1 MILSDVKESVNQDQN
16 SQDQNSDSMRILSS
30 LYEAQL
36 PIASAYYFKIKGQNT
51 LGLFTGLVAVN
62 QVMDNLYA
70 EKKIDWETVPEA
82 YLRVLFSQKCS
93 QLLFPFSKEEMSVTV
108 DNICLGEQKKVSYPV
123 VNTSIGD
130 VFICSFEGHYE
141 WMLSSKN
148 KINAIAQF
156 QLGNSKISVSLL
168 KTLSLGD
175 IVLIDSIDS
184 SLIIG
189 EKKWMRYQW
198 QEGENTVVLD
208 EKLPTNEVEKEAS
221 IDDIDT
227 NTATQENEDLK
238 SIGTIPITLSFL
250 LASKVLSIEEIEKL
264 APGQQIILPDN
275 ASRQITLVVNGVAIA
290 QGELIKVGERLAV
303 EIQRSHLQQD

>member
-1 MILSDVKESVNQDQN
+1 M
-16 SQDQNSDSMRILSS
+16 
-30 LYEAQL
+30 
-36 PIASAYYFKIKGQNT
+36 
-51 LGLFTGLVAVN
+51 
-62 QVMDNLYA
+62 
-70 EKKIDWETVPEA
+70 
-82 YLRVLFSQKCS
+82 
-93 QLLFPFSKEEMSVTV
+93 
-108 DNICLGEQKKVSYPV
+108 
-123 VNTSIGD
+123 
-130 VFICSFEGHYE
+130 
-141 WMLSSKN
+141 
-148 KINAIAQF
+148 
-156 QLGNSKISVSLL
+156 
-168 KTLSLGD
+168 GD
-175 IVLIDSIDS
+175 IVLIDNIDS

-227 NTATQENEDLK
+227 NTATQENGDLK

-303 EIQRSHLQQD
+303 EIQRSPLQQD